1 MSEPLIKVDLHVHTS
16 KGSPC
21 AESHDPLT
29 LTDTMVKN
37 DLQGIVITEHN
48 TLWTQQEIDN
58 LNAGLENRKIYRG
71 MEISSGN
78 HHFILIGIENTN
90 NLFTGISTSTLIEI
104 VNAQGGVVIL
114 AHPYSGCNEN
124 ETIGYPPGLTAV
136 EVMSTVTREKDF
148 IKAIDLCSKYHLKPV
163 AGSDAHC
170 DSKVGDFYTVFPG
183 LPANETELAAMIRK
197 GQGSPHAG
205 KTGFLI

>member
-1 MSEPLIKVDLHVHTS
+1 MSEPLIKIDLHVHTS

-48 TLWTQQEIDN
+48 TLWSQHEIEK
-58 LNAGLENRKIYRG
+58 LNTGLKNRKIYRG

-78 HHFILIGIENTN
+78 HHFILIGIGNSDK
-90 NLFTGISTSTLIEI
+90 LYAGIPPDILMEI
-104 VNAQGGVVIL
+104 VNSQGGIVIL
-114 AHPYSGCNEN
+114 AHPYSGCRKN
-124 ETIGYPPGLTAV
+124 ETISYPPGLTAV
-136 EVMSTVTREKDF
+136 EVMSTVTREEDF
-148 IKAIDLCSKYHLKPV
+148 IKAIDSCSRHHLKPV

-170 DSKVGDFYTVFPG
+170 NSKVGDFYTVFPS
-183 LPANETELAAMIRK
+183 LPANETELAVMIRK
-197 GQGSPHAG
+197 GQGAPHAG